1 MAMKTFEELRTGN
14 SLALERAKKLYARHG
29 AEYAEAVQERR
40 KQRLLLEMDALRT
53 RMFELLAEDYSIEA
67 LADTSDQHAAYA
79 NSATGRG
86 WEEEG
91 FVAVRDIPAMETLT
105 RHQVQELVLQRLSDM
120 RISRKGRFE
129 ELFCAPENRVAYLPE
144 IRGGNARFPENPNDI
159 PVGACLV
166 SADAFGGI
174 AQKLGIIAFDEGDSD
189 LDRLAKLKAII
200 PRFKAIWANLGFLDN
215 PNAHPKNHRV
225 NVVENPHELEE
236 RMHGELFTSI
246 GKPPADVVGSVII
259 NRTTHEGG
267 KQTAL
272 FFPSAYEARRSRL
285 HADRGYRRE
294 QRTMPQIQARLSG
307 LQGPIGHYRAETP
320 PDEREK
326 IVTTVDAVLAV
337 AEKEL
342 RGSIG
347 ENKRAAHE
355 RVASS
360 RGLQDATGRR
370 NPPASAPKIRAA
382 AENLK
387 RRYRNIPPLSKYNR
401 EDEALL
407 DGEISREMA
416 MLDTFR
422 SGLEL
427 FARQINISLPEA
439 VRSGDGFVARFR
451 QAVGYERRNSNV
463 RRLPDE
469 PPQQGVQ
476 RPEYL
481 PHALSRIRLRP
492 LRTYACRTLEKA
504 DGFGAAVRAK
514 NPDDARSRLVEMEV
528 ILKIA
533 AANDALETIRD
544 RCVCAED
551 LEREKHELL
560 DLVTALLEDMDTYKV
575 YAEHRVEAYVAP
587 FGELR
592 TLLRQIR
599 NGLRFYARKQM
610 TPKICAQMFDRMKER
625 LLDPYL
631 KEDPEGK
638 TRTLEQMVRAL
649 P

>member
-1 MAMKTFEELRTGN
+1 MA
-14 SLALERAKKLYARHG
+14 
-29 AEYAEAVQERR
+29 
-40 KQRLLLEMDALRT
+40 
-53 RMFELLAEDYSIEA
+53 
-67 LADTSDQHAAYA
+67 
-79 NSATGRG
+79 
-86 WEEEG
+86 
-91 FVAVRDIPAMETLT
+91 
-105 RHQVQELVLQRLSDM
+105 
-120 RISRKGRFE
+120 
-129 ELFCAPENRVAYLPE
+129 
-144 IRGGNARFPENPNDI
+144 
-159 PVGACLV
+159 
-166 SADAFGGI
+166 
-174 AQKLGIIAFDEGDSD
+174 
-189 LDRLAKLKAII
+189 
-200 PRFKAIWANLGFLDN
+200 
-215 PNAHPKNHRV
+215 
-225 NVVENPHELEE
+225 
-236 RMHGELFTSI
+236 
-246 GKPPADVVGSVII
+246 
-259 NRTTHEGG
+259 
-267 KQTAL
+267 
-272 FFPSAYEARRSRL
+272 
-285 HADRGYRRE
+285 
-294 QRTMPQIQARLSG
+294 
-307 LQGPIGHYRAETP
+307 
-320 PDEREK
+320 
-326 IVTTVDAVLAV
+326 
-337 AEKEL
+337 
-342 RGSIG
+342 
-347 ENKRAAHE
+347 
-355 RVASS
+355 
-360 RGLQDATGRR
+360 
-370 NPPASAPKIRAA
+370 
-382 AENLK
+382 
-387 RRYRNIPPLSKYNR
+387 
-401 EDEALL
+401 
-407 DGEISREMA
+407 
-416 MLDTFR
+416 
-422 SGLEL
+422 
-427 FARQINISLPEA
+427 
-439 VRSGDGFVARFR
+439 
-451 QAVGYERRNSNV
+451 YERRNSNV